1 MAEARQAPAPIAEGA
16 VHLLSPKEI
25 KPNPENPRLIFRVEE
40 LEELQNS
47 IAAQGILVPLTVYK
61 SKSGYVILDGER
73 RWRCAMKLALPRV
86 PVIVQP
92 EPTRFQNI
100 MMMFAIHHARKDWDQ
115 LPTAYKLHELEE
127 EFERREGRWPAESEI
142 AQLASMS
149 RGEVRRLRNLW
160 ELPPSYR
167 EELLEELDKPR
178 SEQVLTPDLVLETTR
193 GVDALLKRDIIAEDD
208 VDPLRQA
215 IIQKYRDKVIKSTVE
230 PRQLAR
236 IARGV
241 ERNEIPIGTARH
253 VSQRLITDSN
263 FGINH
268 AFRAAGEQVDL
279 AHTLEQLAERTEK
292 RIADYR
298 SEGYTI
304 GESLRAALHSLD
316 REIHRAVGPGE

>member
-1 MAEARQAPAPIAEGA
+1 
-16 VHLLSPKEI
+16 
-25 KPNPENPRLIFRVEE
+25 
-40 LEELQNS
+40 
-47 IAAQGILVPLTVYK
+47 
-61 SKSGYVILDGER
+61 
-73 RWRCAMKLALPRV
+73 MKLALPRV

-127 EFERREGRWPAESEI
+127 EFATREGRWPTESEI
-142 AQLASMS
+142 AQLASMG

-160 ELPPSYR
+160 ELPQSYR
-167 EELLEELDKPR
+167 EDLLAELEKPR

-193 GVDALLKRDIIAEDD
+193 GVDALLKRDIITDND

-215 IIQKYRDKVIKSTVE
+215 IISKYRNRVIKNTVE

-263 FGINH
+263 FGISH

-279 AHTLEQLAERTEK
+279 AHTLEQLAERTER
-292 RIADYR
+292 RIAEYR
-298 SEGYTI
+298 AEGYTI

-316 REIHRAVGPGE
+316 REIHRAVGSGE